1 MNYFDGLRIILLQ
14 SVGSRVFRGGLSGLR
29 KNYEFLRNRNFYL
42 KIKKFID
49 FQIYDEVC
57 HC

>member
-1 MNYFDGLRIILLQ
+1 MSVHEYFEADYQDYEKIR
-14 SVGSRVFRGGLSGLR
+14 
-29 KNYEFLRNRNFYL
+29 YEFIRNRNFYL